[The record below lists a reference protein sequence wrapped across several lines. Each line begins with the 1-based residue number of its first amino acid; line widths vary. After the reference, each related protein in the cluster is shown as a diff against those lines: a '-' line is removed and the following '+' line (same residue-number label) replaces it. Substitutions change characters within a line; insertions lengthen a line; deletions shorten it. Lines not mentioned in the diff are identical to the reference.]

1 MFSIFFPNFLSK
13 NIPDIH
19 SDIQFTGIVAPS
31 VDIMSTLLF
40 LLNKTAVHRVL
51 IFFSEKLEKLVY
63 LK

>member
-19 SDIQFTGIVAPS
+19 SDIQVFFTGIVAPS

-40 LLNKTAVHRVL
+40 LLNKIAVH
-51 IFFSEKLEKLVY
+51 FLV
-63 LK
+63 KN